1 MWIRYEGG
9 LHHTGPSLM
18 ERKKQHDQPRP
29 KPTQIVT
36 LRPRFC
42 NFLAPVKHQRLCSPF
57 SSRRIELIEGEAPLN
72 MQAFLCFQIT
82 QVPNMIREFTPF
94 LCSFDTLLIVLSHQS
109 AKLRSCCRRTV
120 STRFMGA
127 STLNHTCLATTQDV
141 RRCWTVSSSWSQR
154 GHLSGWGSPLLAS
167 LSDVQHLFLIA
178 NQRKF
183 LHLARAQDFHSLRQ
197 GSKVT
202 DPLK

>member
-1 MWIRYEGG
+1 
-9 LHHTGPSLM
+9 
-18 ERKKQHDQPRP
+18 
-29 KPTQIVT
+29 
-36 LRPRFC
+36 
-42 NFLAPVKHQRLCSPF
+42 
-57 SSRRIELIEGEAPLN
+57 
-72 MQAFLCFQIT
+72 
-82 QVPNMIREFTPF
+82 MIREFTPF
-94 LCSFDTLLIVLSHQS
+94 LCSFDTLLIVLCHQS

-120 STRFMGA
+120 STRFRGA

-183 LHLARAQDFHSLRQ
+183 LHLAGAQDFHSLRQ
-197 GSKVT
+197 GLLEWFDQVIIGHPALSCGLAKLEHLN
-202 DPLK
+202 LKWWCKQWTSLNSLSPILM